1 VQRDH
6 NETEDTLPGSS
17 FAVSCEQDDRNQG
30 DARAEALRNAEYA
43 SLTRRAATDDSRA
56 LVADVVRMVI
66 EAETRKRQRVGK
78 ADAFKQ
84 AVEGFL
90 GDLLAATGEGWI
102 SRATGRS
109 HFTDAVVSYRDF
121 TAVRQ
126 SLLKLGL
133 LQEVPGV
140 QGFGKPAT
148 RFKATPLLEQLAAQ
162 YGIQPSEADR
172 HFILPLPEHPLRL
185 KGKSTWVWGQKIDGK
200 EMEIDYSDAKVK
212 ALERTIID
220 LNDFLEGFD
229 IGGGTHR
236 GYIRQFECGDH
247 ERFDWNL
254 GGRLY
259 SQGQHNYQQ
268 LSPAERL
275 MMTINGKPVCD
286 IDVRASTFTIFQALG
301 GHPLD
306 FANNPDLDPYALP
319 GFPRDVVKKFITAT
333 FGSGQLPAKWPS
345 DVAWEYQMK
354 TGNRLSKAHP
364 ISRVRDAVARAYPPL
379 AQLRRDDSMPPI
391 WARLMHLESEAVL
404 GTMVALQAAGI
415 PSLSVHDSLI
425 VQQDHEQMARVT
437 LSDLY
442 KATTGATPR
451 TVTHYN
457 NNTELP

>member
-1 VQRDH
+1 MRDH
-6 NETEDTLPGSS
+6 TGDTVADNSGGPLESDGNNV
-17 FAVSCEQDDRNQG
+17 AV
-30 DARAEALRNAEYA
+30 ARGAALRDDADYA
-43 SLTRRAATDDSRA
+43 SLARRAATDNSRA
-56 LVADVVRMVI
+56 LVDDVLRMI
-66 EAETRKRQRVGK
+66 TEAETRKRQRVSR

-90 GDLLAATGEGWI
+90 GDLLAATGERWVC
-102 SRATGRS
+102 RAAGRS
-109 HFTDAVVSYRDF
+109 SFTGSGVTYPNF
-121 TAVRQ
+121 KAVREGLKKLD
-126 SLLKLGL
+126 LLDEVLG
-133 LQEVPGV
+133 E

-148 RFKATPLLEQLAAQ
+148 RFSATPLLEELA
-162 YGIQPSEADR
+162 IQHGVLPSEADR
-172 HFILPLPEHPLRL
+172 HFILSLPEHPLRL
-185 KGKSTWVWGQKIDGK
+185 KSTSTWVWRRKIDGK
-200 EMEIDYSDAKVK
+200 EMEIDYGNAKVA
-212 ALERTIID
+212 ALERIIID

-229 IGGGTHR
+229 IRGGTHQ

-259 SQGQHNYQQ
+259 SQGQHNYQR
-268 LSPAERL
+268 LSGAERL

-319 GFPRDVVKKFITAT
+319 GLPRDVVKTFITAT
-333 FGSGQLPAKWPS
+333 FGSGQLPARWPP
-345 DVAWEYQMK
+345 DVAWEYEMK

-364 ISRVRDAVARAYPPL
+364 ISRVRDAVAGAYPLL
-379 AQLRRDDSMPPI
+379 AQLRRDDAMPPI
-391 WARLMHLESEAVL
+391 WARLMYLESEAVL
-404 GTMVALQAAGI
+404 RTMVALQAEGI
-415 PSLSVHDSLI
+415 PGLSVHDSLI

-442 KATTGATPR
+442 NATTGATPCI
-451 TVTHYN
+451 VTHCH